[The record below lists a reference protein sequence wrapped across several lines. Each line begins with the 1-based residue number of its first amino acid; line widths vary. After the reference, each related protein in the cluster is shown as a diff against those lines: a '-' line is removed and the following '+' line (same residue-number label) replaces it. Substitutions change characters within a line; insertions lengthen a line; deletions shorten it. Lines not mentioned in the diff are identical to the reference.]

1 MLQMR
6 CSLCVV
12 FKMHIHSLFVFLL
25 LNQVT
30 YFKKVVSLIS
40 ILLFK
45 VWQEFVHV
53 KSTIST
59 AFQFLNL
66 RLVKFWGFL
75 VIKFYDVFIL
85 FLGYFTNVNIYCL
98 NLYYVFNKIFT
109 FSFFLLN
116 CQYLLN
122 EYLLNICYAPGGIRG
137 KSGLDRGVVV
147 ERPGIFQDL
156 VDQHKIFNGRK
167 RPNLR
172 RI

>member
-6 CSLCVV
+6 YSLCVV
-12 FKMHIHSLFVFLL
+12 FKTHIHSLFVFLL
-25 LNQVT
+25 LNQIT
-30 YFKKVVSLIS
+30 FFKKVVSLIS
-40 ILLFK
+40 ILLFQ

-66 RLVKFWGFL
+66 CLVSFGVFQIESSMMFLFYFWVILLMLIFTASISIMFS
-75 VIKFYDVFIL
+75 IKFSL
-85 FLGYFTNVNIYCL
+85 FP
-98 NLYYVFNKIFT
+98 
-109 FSFFLLN
+109 FFLLN

-122 EYLLNICYAPGGIRG
+122 EYLLNICYALGGIRG

-167 RPNLR
+167 GQ
-172 RI
+172 I